1 MKKQQPHPTQGGSE
15 QRFLN
20 RTAAGRALATCLM
33 PYAGHADP
41 LVLALPR
48 GGVPVAVEIAYA
60 LRAPLD
66 LALVRKLGVP
76 HQQELALGAIGEG
89 GVQVFNQDVIV
100 SLHIPQ
106 SVITQIVA
114 YEAQE
119 LARRRTAYRGDR
131 PPPSV
136 AGRTVILVDD
146 GIATGAT
153 MRAAIDLV
161 RAQQA
166 ARVVV
171 AAPVIPLST
180 VQELGDIADDLVF
193 VIAPVAFGALGFWY
207 EDFHQVS
214 DDEVRSLLAQADARV
229 DLNNAS
235 RF

>member
-1 MKKQQPHPTQGGSE
+1 MKKQQHTFHGGSD
-15 QRFLN
+15 QRFAN
-20 RTAAGRALATCLM
+20 RTTAGRALAACLTA
-33 PYAGHADP
+33 YAGHKDT

-48 GGVPVAVEIAYA
+48 GGVPVAFEVASA

-76 HQQELALGAIGEG
+76 YQKELALGAIGEG
-89 GVQVFNQDVIV
+89 GVQVLNPDVIAT
-100 SLHIPQ
+100 HQIPVA
-106 SVITQIVA
+106 VIQQVVTR
-114 YEAQE
+114 EAQE
-119 LARRRTAYRGDR
+119 LARRRAAYRGDR
-131 PPPSV
+131 PPPVV

-153 MRAAIDLV
+153 MRAAVDLV

-214 DDEVRSLLAQADARV
+214 DDEVRHLLVQADARG
-229 DLNNAS
+229 DLA
-235 RF
+235 